1 MTFYNGRFTSMDWFL
16 FNLYSDTKLSPFLMK
31 SALNSFFFKKSSLI
45 IPLIRKSNK
54 LTTFALIF
62 HINLIIIEA

>member
-1 MTFYNGRFTSMDWFL
+1 
-16 FNLYSDTKLSPFLMK
+16 MK